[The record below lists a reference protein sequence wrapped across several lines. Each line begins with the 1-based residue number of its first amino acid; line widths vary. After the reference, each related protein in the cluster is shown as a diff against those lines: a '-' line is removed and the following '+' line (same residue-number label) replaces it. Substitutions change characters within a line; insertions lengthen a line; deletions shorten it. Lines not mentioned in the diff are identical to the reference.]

1 MSQQRTIQASLN
13 RRRRGKIL
21 ELLRACEPHA
31 IADAQDLYRL
41 LQDVGETLTLD
52 ELTTLLRDL
61 RGRHCIKFDAKHDER
76 RPLPAFF
83 LIRLTPRGRDVLDG
97 AVEDTGI
104 DAR

>member
-1 MSQQRTIQASLN
+1 MSQREIQASLT
-13 RRRRGKIL
+13 RRRRGKVL

-52 ELTTLLRDL
+52 DLVTLLRDL
-61 RGRHCIKFDAKHDER
+61 KGRDCVKFNAAYDPR
-76 RPLPAFF
+76 RPLPVIS

-97 AVEDTGI
+97 SVNDAGI